1 MIYGSTSLLATGS
14 FSLSFGEKEK
24 MVLGAILSPFI
35 SLSPSDDYAH
45 PHCTQRKAIT
55 IFLLRVSSW
64 SVGGFIRETVV
75 AAWDQ
80 R

>member
-14 FSLSFGEKEK
+14 FSLAFGEKEK

-35 SLSPSDDYAH
+35 SPSDDYAH